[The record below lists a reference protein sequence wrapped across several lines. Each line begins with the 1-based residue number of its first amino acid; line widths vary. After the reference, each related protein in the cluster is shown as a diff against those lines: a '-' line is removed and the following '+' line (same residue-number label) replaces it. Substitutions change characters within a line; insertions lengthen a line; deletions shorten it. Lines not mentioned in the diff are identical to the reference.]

1 MLKCCEKKHN
11 FFTLQSHLAFILFF
25 QFYNNASPCLS
36 SGIDEKLPEFDN
48 NGIPKTLES
57 TTLIFMIN
65 IKLCDDYDNSF
76 TNIF

>member
-1 MLKCCEKKHN
+1 
-11 FFTLQSHLAFILFF
+11 
-25 QFYNNASPCLS
+25 LS
-36 SGIDEKLPEFDN
+36 SGIDEKLPKFNN

-65 IKLCDDYDNSF
+65 IKLCDDYDNWF